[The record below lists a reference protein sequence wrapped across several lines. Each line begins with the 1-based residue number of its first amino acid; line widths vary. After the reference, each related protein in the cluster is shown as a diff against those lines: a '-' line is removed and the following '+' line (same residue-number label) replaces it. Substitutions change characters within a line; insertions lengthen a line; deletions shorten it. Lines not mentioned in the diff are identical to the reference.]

1 MVCGLSDATQTSAC
15 TVIPPIILLTGLP
28 GCGKTTLIKR
38 VVQRLNHLRLAGFYT
53 QELLGANGRRVGF
66 EAIGLNGN
74 SATLAHVSSNSK
86 VRVGRYGV
94 ELAGFERLIN
104 KELAADPEV
113 ELIVVDEIGKMEC
126 FSRRFV
132 ELVRKLI
139 ESRSPVL
146 ASVAMKGG
154 GLIQDV
160 KRLSDAELI
169 TVSTGNRDG
178 LVEDLVERFT
188 QAVSLKAKKG

>member
-1 MVCGLSDATQTSAC
+1 MVCGFSDAAQTSAC
-15 TVIPPIILLTGLP
+15 TVTRPTILLTGLP
-28 GCGKTTLIKR
+28 GCGKTTLIKC
-38 VVQRLNHLRLAGFYT
+38 VVQRLDRLRLAGFYT

-66 EAIGLNGN
+66 EAIGLNGR
-74 SATLAHVSSNSK
+74 STTLAHISSKSK

-104 KELAADPEV
+104 KELADDADV
-113 ELIVVDEIGKMEC
+113 DLFVVDEIGKMEC

-139 ESRSPVL
+139 ERRSPVL
-146 ASVAMKGG
+146 ASVAMKGS
-154 GLIQDV
+154 GLIQEV
-160 KRLSDAELI
+160 KRLRDAELI

-178 LVEDLVERFT
+178 LVEDLVARL
-188 QAVSLKAKKG
+188 A